1 MMELLPELT
10 MIPSLSPP
18 FFNLLPASALAA
30 NFHQT
35 SPKSNGRSSHG
46 STDVLEKD
54 EKLCDYYRR
63 MPVLYDKSHPHYK
76 FQSKKEKAWR
86 ELSRLC
92 EMDVEQCKKRMTYF
106 RCRFTVE
113 RRIMKNGV
121 NCSEWPLLE
130 KLKFL
135 NKHIK
140 IRRPR
145 APNGEPDDTDD
156 ETNPMNILRKR
167 QREQQEDAKDDLHA
181 YLDLQQ
187 MAVAAQNS
195 HAQLQYQQHLKL
207 QGHGPFGG
215 PPGTGFP
222 SAHDPMGLHHL
233 QPPHP
238 HQRDHQ
244 LPPPHGASQP
254 GGGGGGGAVGQPGGP
269 AGQQHG
275 SHAGAGAHHHHHPF
289 GRSGMPTGGH
299 HPHHHPHGP
308 GGSGAAGSAA
318 VAAAALQQQQQHG
331 AGGGAGGGA
340 AGHPHAHHHQQPTP
354 VESPIP
360 AAMSNVEV
368 SYGLPKR
375 SRVGYDG
382 DEASLSNFN
391 LNRTVKYQNNLE
403 HQAHLD
409 EHGAYGLYVGE
420 VLRKLPERI
429 SSLTSLKIMQL
440 LYEAQVQSFDAAPS
454 SAAATPKPSSQS
466 KGAGGGAVGEPSNG
480 PAGGG
485 GAAPASSSSI
495 GSLLA
500 NGGGATSVASSEGGR
515 QSTESAESMSNN
527 KD

>member
-18 FFNLLPASALAA
+18 FFNLLPSSVLTATY
-30 NFHQT
+30 QT

-46 STDVLEKD
+46 SSDVLEKD

-167 QREQQEDAKDDLHA
+167 QREQQEDAKDDLHT

-187 MAVAAQNS
+187 MAVAAQNTQ
-195 HAQLQYQQHLKL
+195 AQLHYQQHLKL
-207 QGHGPFGG
+207 QGHGPFGA
-215 PPGTGFP
+215 PPGAGGFP
-222 SAHDPMGLHHL
+222 SAHDPMSLHHL

-244 LPPPHGASQP
+244 LPPPHSNQP
-254 GGGGGGGAVGQPGGP
+254 GGGGSQQGLPPGQQQVPHSNPLVGGGG
-269 AGQQHG
+269 
-275 SHAGAGAHHHHHPF
+275 HHHHHPF
-289 GRSGMPTGGH
+289 ARGPGGLPGAAGGGH
-299 HPHHHPHGP
+299 HPHSHHHASQHGA
-308 GGSGAAGSAA
+308 GGGAAGSAA
-318 VAAAALQQQQQHG
+318 VAAAALQHG
-331 AGGGAGGGA
+331 AGAGTHG
-340 AGHPHAHHHQQPTP
+340 HHHQQPTP

-375 SRVGYDG
+375 ARVSYDG

-454 SAAATPKPSSQS
+454 ATTTPKPGQTPG
-466 KGAGGGAVGEPSNG
+466 KVANGEQSNG
-480 PAGGG
+480 TTGG
-485 GAAPASSSSI
+485 GAATTSST
-495 GSLLA
+495 GSLP

-515 QSTESAESMSNN
+515 QSTESAESTSN

>member
-30 NFHQT
+30 NFHHQT

-215 PPGTGFP
+215 PPGAGFP
-222 SAHDPMGLHHL
+222 SAHDPMSLHHL

-244 LPPPHGASQP
+244 LPPPHSNQP
-254 GGGGGGGAVGQPGGP
+254 GGGGGGGSVQPGGP
-269 AGQQHG
+269 PGQSQV
-275 SHAGAGAHHHHHPF
+275 SHANPLAGGGHHHHHPF

-308 GGSGAAGSAA
+308 SGGSGGAGSAA
-318 VAAAALQQQQQHG
+318 ATAAALQHG
-331 AGGGAGGGA
+331 AGGAGGSS
-340 AGHPHAHHHQQPTP
+340 HPHHHQQPTP

-454 SAAATPKPSSQS
+454 ATATPKPSSSQS
-466 KGAGGGAVGEPSNG
+466 KIGSNG
-480 PAGGG
+480 NEQQSNGSASG
-485 GAAPASSSSI
+485 GAATSSST
-495 GSLLA
+495 GSLP
-500 NGGGATSVASSEGGR
+500 NGGGTTSVASSEGGR
-515 QSTESAESMSNN
+515 QSTESAESMTNN

>member
-18 FFNLLPASALAA
+18 FFNLLPSSALMA
-30 NFHQT
+30 NYQT

-46 STDVLEKD
+46 SGDVLEKD

-187 MAVAAQNS
+187 MAVAQAQNPQ
-195 HAQLQYQQHLKL
+195 AQLHYQQQQALKL
-207 QGHGPFGG
+207 QGHPNPFGA
-215 PPGTGFP
+215 GFP
-222 SAHDPMGLHHL
+222 PTAADMSLHHL
-233 QPPHP
+233 APPHHP
-238 HQRDHQ
+238 HARGDHQ
-244 LPPPHGASQP
+244 LPPPSVSHQQSAAQQAAGGQSQSAQGPHGNPLGHHHPFRGGAGSLHHPHHPHQAHQQSSHHAHP
-254 GGGGGGGAVGQPGGP
+254 GAPGGMSHGGGGGVGSL
-269 AGQQHG
+269 HG
-275 SHAGAGAHHHHHPF
+275 H
-289 GRSGMPTGGH
+289 GH
-299 HPHHHPHGP
+299 HGHG
-308 GGSGAAGSAA
+308 
-318 VAAAALQQQQQHG
+318 
-331 AGGGAGGGA
+331 
-340 AGHPHAHHHQQPTP
+340 HHQQPTP

-360 AAMSNVEV
+360 AAISSVEA
-368 SYGLPKR
+368 SYSVPKR
-375 SRVGYDG
+375 QRASYDG
-382 DEASLSNFN
+382 DEAASLSNFN
-391 LNRTVKYQNNLE
+391 LNRTVKYANNLD
-403 HQAHLD
+403 HQANLD

-440 LYEAQVQSFDAAPS
+440 LYEAQVQSFDAAPAPAASPSVAAS
-454 SAAATPKPSSQS
+454 SPKAGKLDQVPHTNGNGTP
-466 KGAGGGAVGEPSNG
+466 
-480 PAGGG
+480 
-485 GAAPASSSSI
+485 GAA
-495 GSLLA
+495 SLP
-500 NGGGATSVASSEGGR
+500 NGTSVSSEGGR
-515 QSTESAESMSNN
+515 QSTESAESS
-527 KD
+527 KE

>member
-30 NFHQT
+30 NYQT

-46 STDVLEKD
+46 SSDVLEKD

-167 QREQQEDAKDDLHA
+167 QREQQEDVKDDLHA

-195 HAQLQYQQHLKL
+195 QAQLHYQQHLKL
-207 QGHGPFGG
+207 QGHGPFGA
-215 PPGTGFP
+215 PPGAGFP
-222 SAHDPMGLHHL
+222 SAHDPMSLHHL

-244 LPPPHGASQP
+244 LPPPHSNQP
-254 GGGGGGGAVGQPGGP
+254 GGGGSSQSGGP
-269 AGQQHG
+269 PGQQQVPH
-275 SHAGAGAHHHHHPF
+275 STPLGASHHHHHPF
-289 GRSGMPTGGH
+289 GRSGMPGSASGGH
-299 HPHHHPHGP
+299 HQHHHAHGP
-308 GGSGAAGSAA
+308 GGASGSA
-318 VAAAALQQQQQHG
+318 AAAALQHG
-331 AGGGAGGGA
+331 AGGGTGS
-340 AGHPHAHHHQQPTP
+340 GHPHHHQQPTP

-375 SRVGYDG
+375 ARVSYDG

-440 LYEAQVQSFDAAPS
+440 LYEAQVQSFDAAPP
-454 SAAATPKPSSQS
+454 ATPKPTSQS
-466 KGAGGGAVGEPSNG
+466 KVGNGEQQSNGTTGGGG
-480 PAGGG
+480 GGG
-485 GAAPASSSSI
+485 GAGAATSSS
-495 GSLLA
+495 GSLP
-500 NGGGATSVASSEGGR
+500 NGGGTTSVASSEGGR
-515 QSTESAESMSNN
+515 QSTESAESMSN

>member
-18 FFNLLPASALAA
+18 FFTLLPSSALAA
-30 NFHQT
+30 NYQT

-46 STDVLEKD
+46 SSDVLEKD

-145 APNGEPDDTDD
+145 APNGEPEDTDD

-187 MAVAAQNS
+187 MAVAAQNPQ
-195 HAQLQYQQHLKL
+195 AQLHYQQQLKL
-207 QGHGPFGG
+207 QGHGFGAH
-215 PPGTGFP
+215 PGAPGFP
-222 SAHDPMGLHHL
+222 PTDMSLHHL
-233 QPPHP
+233 QPPPPHPQSHRDHSLP
-238 HQRDHQ
+238 HQAH
-244 LPPPHGASQP
+244 HQP
-254 GGGGGGGAVGQPGGP
+254 GSQSGGAHPSQMAHGHSNALGHHPFRGGLP
-269 AGQQHG
+269 SSSSLHHQQQAAQQAAHQQQHQQQQQ
-275 SHAGAGAHHHHHPF
+275 AHHHHHHAAMHA
-289 GRSGMPTGGH
+289 GAGGLH
-299 HPHHHPHGP
+299 
-308 GGSGAAGSAA
+308 GGSGSS
-318 VAAAALQQQQQHG
+318 
-331 AGGGAGGGA
+331 AGG
-340 AGHPHAHHHQQPTP
+340 HQQPTP
-354 VESPIP
+354 AESPIP
-360 AAMSNVEV
+360 AISNVEA
-368 SYGLPKR
+368 SYSVPKR
-375 SRVGYDG
+375 QRVSYDG

-403 HQAHLD
+403 HNANLD

-440 LYEAQVQSFDAAPS
+440 LYEAQVQSFESTPS
-454 SAAATPKPSSQS
+454 SATGSTNGNTVGS
-466 KGAGGGAVGEPSNG
+466 KKDTGNAAGGGIGAVVTASLQN
-480 PAGGG
+480 
-485 GAAPASSSSI
+485 GAAGSSS
-495 GSLLA
+495 
-500 NGGGATSVASSEGGR
+500 EGR
-515 QSTESAESMSNN
+515 QSTESAESS
-527 KD
+527 KE